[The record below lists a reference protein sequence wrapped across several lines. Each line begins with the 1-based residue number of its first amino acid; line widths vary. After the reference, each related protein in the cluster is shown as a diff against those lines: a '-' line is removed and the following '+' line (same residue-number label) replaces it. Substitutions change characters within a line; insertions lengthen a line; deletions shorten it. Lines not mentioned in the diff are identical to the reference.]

1 MKFDLVF
8 PTPLMNA
15 AGSLGFAPDM
25 RRMSSLGE
33 LGAFV
38 TNPVSLSPRSPAQ
51 SRGLIAFSGGFLL
64 HSGYPNPGLKAV
76 IRRYALRWAR
86 ADMPVIVHLLAQ
98 GEDEISSMVSRLE
111 NVDGVS
117 AVEIGLPPDTSK
129 ELAIRL
135 IQAGIGELPV
145 IARLPLER
153 AQELAELVS
162 QAGTAAV
169 SLSPPRGAI
178 PAPDGGLLRGRL
190 YGPAIYPQALLV
202 VQALARSGIP
212 VIGGGGVYRHADA
225 EAMLSAG
232 ALAVQLDSV
241 LWRGW
246 K

>member
-1 MKFDLVF
+1 
-8 PTPLMNA
+8 
-15 AGSLGFAPDM
+15 
-25 RRMSSLGE
+25 
-33 LGAFV
+33 
-38 TNPVSLSPRSPAQ
+38 
-51 SRGLIAFSGGFLL
+51 
-64 HSGYPNPGLKAV
+64 
-76 IRRYALRWAR
+76 
-86 ADMPVIVHLLAQ
+86 
-98 GEDEISSMVSRLE
+98 DEISSMVSRLE

>member
-15 AGSLGFAPDM
+15 AGSLGFAPGV
-25 RRMSSLGE
+25 RRMASLGE

-38 TNPVSLSPRSPAQ
+38 TNPVSLGPRSPAQ
-51 SRGLIAFSGGFLL
+51 GRGLIAFSGGFLL

-76 IRRYALRWAR
+76 IRRHASRWAR
-86 ADMPVIVHLLAQ
+86 AVVPVIVHLLAQ
-98 GEDEISSMVSRLE
+98 EEGDIATMVRRLE
-111 NVDGVS
+111 NADGVS
-117 AVEIGLPPDTSK
+117 AVEIGLPPDASR
-129 ELAIRL
+129 ELASRM
-135 IQAGIGELPV
+135 IQAGTGELPV

-153 AQELAELVS
+153 AQELAALAA
-162 QAGTAAV
+162 QAGATAV
-169 SLSPPRGAI
+169 SFGPPRGAI
-178 PAPDGGLLRGRL
+178 PAPDGELLRGRL
-190 YGPAIYPQALLV
+190 YGPAIFPQALLV